1 MVFIKTFCL
10 LGNLELDLGKLPRP
24 KKEAKKANLAM
35 LNAEGDELMDLFKAK
50 TVKGWWP
57 MKEETEDGAR
67 TIKVHREIFSLK

>member
-1 MVFIKTFCL
+1 
-10 LGNLELDLGKLPRP
+10 
-24 KKEAKKANLAM
+24 M

-67 TIKVHREIFSLK
+67 TIKVHRREIFSLKSFYITW